1 MKRRRKTGCGT
12 NSNETLQ
19 KILRN
24 LCDDQRRTG
33 GGRTSNETLEKVLQS
48 PQDES
53 ALVEKKM
60 NNHKI
65 SKEVKKTLKKMLQPL
80 HGESEEEEN
89 QGEKRD
95 DNRTRS
101 EEDIKQEIFEDVTLK
116 ERKRFYKLLNELK
129 SRESNLKAEDFQN
142 IDKLLPQYFKDE
154 YEWKDADKL
163 KRGNKSLSEQISQE
177 LRTFQRE
184 LPLISLEMQ
193 IILNFMDEK
202 RNTIKDLLRIVESN
216 NKDET
221 LERKYTWRDILE
233 DEYKQLKSD
242 LSKDTIAR
250 VLSNRKFT
258 PMNSEI

>member
-1 MKRRRKTGCGT
+1 MKLRRKTGCGT

-53 ALVEKKM
+53 ALVEKKT

-65 SKEVKKTLKKMLQPL
+65 SKEVKETLKKMLQPL
-80 HGESEEEEN
+80 HEEPEEDEN
-89 QGEKRD
+89 QGEKGD

-154 YEWKDADKL
+154 YEWKDGDNWNEGIKL
-163 KRGNKSLSEQISQE
+163 
-177 LRTFQRE
+177 
-184 LPLISLEMQ
+184 
-193 IILNFMDEK
+193 
-202 RNTIKDLLRIVESN
+202 
-216 NKDET
+216 
-221 LERKYTWRDILE
+221 
-233 DEYKQLKSD
+233 
-242 LSKDTIAR
+242 
-250 VLSNRKFT
+250 
-258 PMNSEI
+258 